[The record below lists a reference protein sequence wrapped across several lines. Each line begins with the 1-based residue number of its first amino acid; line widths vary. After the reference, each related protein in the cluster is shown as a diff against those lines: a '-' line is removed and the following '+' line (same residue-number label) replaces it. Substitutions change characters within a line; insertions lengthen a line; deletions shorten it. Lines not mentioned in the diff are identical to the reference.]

1 MKIPPTPLRLA
12 ALLGLAASLP
22 SCATGEV
29 DGDREPSAP
38 EDGRLVIDFTRS
50 DEAARWRVVDDVVMG
65 GVSSS
70 RVVPT
75 ADGATAF
82 TGTVSLENDGGF
94 ASARTDGERCA
105 LEGATAVLLRVRGDG
120 KDYRLRLRDDVV
132 YDMPSRQATF
142 ATVAGEWIDV
152 ELPLA
157 DFELKWRGEPVEG
170 PPLDPAAVRS
180 IGLVIADEQEGPFRL
195 ELAALRAR

>member
-1 MKIPPTPLRLA
+1 MTVPNLLLFCIVA
-12 ALLGLAASLP
+12 ALMACAAR
-22 SCATGEV
+22 
-29 DGDREPSAP
+29 DSAP
-38 EDGRLVIDFTRS
+38 DLKERGRLVIDFRQEG
-50 DEAARWRVVDDVVMG
+50 EAGRWRPVDDVVMG

-70 RVVPT
+70 RVVRTPE
-75 ADGATAF
+75 GFSAF
-82 TGTVSLENDGGF
+82 EGTVSLENNGGF
-94 ASARTDGERCA
+94 ASVRTDGERCS
-105 LEGATAVLLRVRGDG
+105 LPGASVLVLRVRGDG
-120 KDYRLRLRDDVV
+120 NDYRLRLRDDVV

-170 PPLDPAAVRS
+170 PPLDPATVRS
-180 IGLVIADEQEGPFRL
+180 IGLVIADKQAGAFRL